1 MTYKVEGNI
10 CGLSSKEN
18 LPGSS
23 NKCCPDM
30 LDDTEHR
37 EESLWSLFHKLKA
50 VLENPPAVERKT
62 HPGKYYM
69 VTGKQSGREL

>member
-1 MTYKVEGNI
+1 
-10 CGLSSKEN
+10 
-18 LPGSS
+18 
-23 NKCCPDM
+23 M

-62 HPGKYYM
+62 HPGKYFY
-69 VTGKQSGREL
+69 GDW